1 MLVRLTI
8 ACRDS
13 FHLTKYPSFSQ
24 NYIAVDLD
32 TTNTSEI
39 DTAKA
44 MERDSQR
51 DAIRFYV
58 SQAFL
63 SN

>member
-13 FHLTKYPSFSQ
+13 FHLTKYPSFSHY
-24 NYIAVDLD
+24 YITVDLD
-32 TTNTSEI
+32 TTSTSET

-51 DAIRFYV
+51 DARFYV